1 MPQDSDR
8 TQLWKSDFTYLREEV
23 KVALDTDVDATT
35 RGVGKL
41 SSIHIAEMPAI
52 KLQQKT
58 Y

>member
-1 MPQDSDR
+1 MFQDSDR

-23 KVALDTDVDATT
+23 KVTLDTDVDATT

-41 SSIHIAEMPAI
+41 SFIRIAETPAM